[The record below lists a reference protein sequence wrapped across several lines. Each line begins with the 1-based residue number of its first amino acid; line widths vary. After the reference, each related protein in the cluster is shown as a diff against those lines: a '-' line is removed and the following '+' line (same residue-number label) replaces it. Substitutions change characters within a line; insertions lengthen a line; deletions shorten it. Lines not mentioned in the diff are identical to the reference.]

1 MWTGMNSDLLAA
13 ASVASPSISPSWYL
27 FNILREN
34 FRSVV
39 RTNWQLGAPEETPD
53 QWRAI
58 SPVFN
63 LDTIQAPILFQMPA
77 QEYLVA
83 LDYVIPLLRRQPA
96 ALYVFPPDPHIKSH
110 PRHTLAAYPRHRTS
124 IPQGTSTPVSVD

>member
-1 MWTGMNSDLLAA
+1 MWTVMNSDLLAA

-27 FNILREN
+27 FNSPREN

-63 LDTIQAPILFQMPA
+63 LDKIQAPILFPMPE

-83 LDYVIPLLRRQPA
+83 LDYVIPLIRRSEEHTSELQSLMRISYA
-96 ALYVFPPDPHIKSH
+96 VFCLTK
-110 PRHTLAAYPRHRTS
+110 TT
-124 IPQGTSTPVSVD
+124 